1 MIQLY
6 AYDTQGQSHQL
17 DMYGDDPLLLTISAE
32 DLTSVEK
39 VDASYS
45 KAFRIPATHNNS
57 RFFKWWFDINTVDF
71 DVTQKVKAE
80 IHVNGLLY
88 SIGQLRIQ
96 NAYINEHNVD
106 LEIIYLGETK
116 DFAIELGDGFLPEI
130 ETSDSNH
137 ILNTQN
143 IEDSWLDFGDPSLLV
158 DGKVRYILAQRGY
171 DYDGNSAII
180 QSGEISLGDPESF
193 TAVGKAISPSQMTPI
208 IQVKYLIDKMFQETN
223 YTYSPDSVFNNDW
236 FQYLYTDGLPGATS
250 EIQSVSA
257 DIEVR
262 QLTRNIDNIVRTIPF
277 EVKDSD
283 PASAW
288 YGDRWIAQIAGSPT
302 FDLTLPY
309 TVTVLFGFPVSISID
324 IRKNGVSVSN
334 YTNSGISSITG
345 SAILSPVVAV
355 VPGDQISITANYTT
369 SAPPFSASVFGGTL
383 DVTNAG
389 ASIVTSQL
397 LKSDVKKVEF
407 LRSILTKFRLVM
419 VPSKNV
425 NKQFIIKPWVDY
437 IGNGNAFDW
446 TKKLDNSKD
455 VTLQPVF
462 YDQTATIQFT
472 DKAGYDNVN
481 IFNQDHYNRIYGEL
495 RFNSFNDLIVGENV
509 IDTIF
514 SPTPVAVIQGGT
526 NNSDF
531 IIPQFF
537 KYGSEQAAQGG
548 HFQMIPVRPNM
559 RLLFWNGLRPLP
571 ISQEH
576 WHMEGMDAMDYA
588 SYPLASYLST
598 FPATAQTLNLNWFK
612 EGPYF
617 DGISIDG
624 TSGYSTYDA
633 YWNSYTQ
640 SLYNPASRKMT
651 AHFTLDAEDL
661 REVTFDDAI
670 FIQNSWWRV
679 LKIYDAPLDDLASIK
694 IDLAKLLN
702 YPPLEN
708 SPVGGNWG
716 IAIDGTSG
724 TSGTSGNP
732 PTNRYYRL
740 SNCDGVSEDIT
751 AQYTST
757 NALALLKVVRV
768 SGSGYIDTCWTVTN
782 ITVGPAA
789 TTITDIFDDCGSCES

>member
-6 AYDTQGQSHQL
+6 AYDTQGERFPL

-32 DLTSVEK
+32 DLTSIEK
-39 VDASYS
+39 VDAAYS

-57 RFFKWWFDINTVDF
+57 KFFNWWFDINTVDF

-96 NAYINEHNVD
+96 NAYISEHNVD
-106 LEIIYLGETK
+106 LEVIYFGETK

-137 ILNTQN
+137 ILNTLN
-143 IEDSWLDFGDPSLLV
+143 IENSWLDFGDPSLLV

-193 TAVGKAISPSQMTPI
+193 TSTGKAISPTQMTPI

-236 FQYLYTDGLPGATS
+236 FQYLYTDGLPGATAQ
-250 EIQSVSA
+250 IQSVSA
-257 DIEVR
+257 NIEVR

-277 EVKDSD
+277 EIKDSD
-283 PASAW
+283 LASAW
-288 YGDRWIAQIAGSPT
+288 YGDRWIAQIAGTPT

-309 TVTVLFGFPVSISID
+309 TVTVLLGFPVSISID
-324 IRKNGVSVSN
+324 IRKNGVSVAN
-334 YTNSGISSITG
+334 YTDSGTSSISG
-345 SAILSPVVAV
+345 SAILSQVVAV
-355 VPGDQISITANYTT
+355 VPGDQITITANFTT

-437 IGNGNAFDW
+437 IGNGDAFDW

-472 DKAGYDNVN
+472 DKAGSDNVN

-514 SPTPVAVIQGGT
+514 SPTPVSVIQGGT
-526 NNSDF
+526 TNSDF

-537 KYGSEQAAQGG
+537 KYGAEQAAQGG
-548 HFQMIPVRPNM
+548 HFKLIPMRPNL
-559 RLLFWNGLRPLP
+559 RLLFWNGLRTLP

-576 WHMEGMDAMDYA
+576 WHMQGSTPIKYT

-598 FPATAQTLNLNWFK
+598 FPATTQTLNLNWFK

-651 AHFTLDAEDL
+651 AFFTLDAEDL
-661 REVTFDDAI
+661 REITFDDAI

-751 AQYTST
+751 AQYTSS

-768 SGSGYIDTCWTVTN
+768 SGVTYADTCWTVTN

-789 TTITDIFDDCGSCES
+789 TTITDIFDDCGTCES